1 MQSTTMFVDR
11 NNIWCSRA
19 IVSLQSPFL
28 RSLLSSHPGH
38 LVPVVACPGLRYS
51 DLCSLLAIVYTGQV
65 IHITISMPCA
75 MKCEIFAFC
84 IHYVRLGP
92 HPETPRGCRR
102 LSPRS
107 GSEISTS
114 RRAPSRREAAGKES
128 VSRTRRRSPTSILPA
143 AMMTL
148 TRR

>member
-1 MQSTTMFVDR
+1 MFVDR

-65 IHITISMPCA
+65 IHITILMPCNV
-75 MKCEIFAFC
+75 KYLHFAYF
-84 IHYVRLGP
+84 YVRLGP

-107 GSEISTS
+107 GSGISRS
-114 RRAPSRREAAGKES
+114 RRAPSRREAAGTRS

-148 TRR
+148 TRKW